1 MRGLVVRTQFTPLD
15 CILVDVCS
23 VKAIRRA
30 ERSQRSEHDR
40 GQRDRV
46 MSGGL
51 MERLLLQGC
60 RVGGILRAMR
70 GEELPLLPL
79 KIPRRKA
86 KGVDQGREPA
96 SQLIQS
102 LR

>member
-1 MRGLVVRTQFTPLD
+1 MFAVLKP
-15 CILVDVCS
+15 
-23 VKAIRRA
+23 IRRV

-70 GEELPLLPL
+70 GEELPL